1 MRDCGARTGT
11 GISGILRDWIHS
23 RAASAGEREKAR
35 LTTEGR
41 NAFAPVFPHE
51 MRHKNNP
58 MRRNAAW
65 AASAKE
71 HALEKRNCLAG
82 TARRETSD
90 ASGGCAFQARR
101 MRGLFPKRALRRAH
115 GVTFVS
121 PRRGGIAQRRVST
134 LRNRTKT
141 KRAVSARLRGA
152 NRNRDFGDFKGL
164 DSLPRRVCRR
174 TGKSPPYD
182 RRQECLRPRVP
193 A

>member
-1 MRDCGARTGT
+1 MPSPPCPRMKCGTKIT
-11 GISGILRDWIHS
+11 PC
-23 RAASAGEREKAR
+23 GETP
-35 LTTEGR
+35 LG
-41 NAFAPVFPHE
+41 
-51 MRHKNNP
+51 
-58 MRRNAAW
+58 

-71 HALEKRNCLAG
+71 HALEKRNCPAG
-82 TARRETSD
+82 TSCRETAD
-90 ASGGCAFQARR
+90 ASGSCAFQARR
-101 MRGLFPKRALRRAH
+101 MRGVFPKRALRVAH